1 MICSYKVALAAAIP
15 KIDLFISLIG
25 ALASSTLALIAPA
38 VIHTMIFWNDFKGIY
53 GTLKVARNLFLFFLD
68 TSSSITNRIFGKI
81 FVTFEILNFSQ
92 EGQEDFFE
100 ELILLFRW
108 SLKHFYS
115 L

>member
-53 GTLKVARNLFLFFLD
+53 GTLKVARNLFLFFLGVVGMMAGTIYSIKD
-68 TSSSITNRIFGKI
+68 IVDYFVNSSDQ
-81 FVTFEILNFSQ
+81 ENFPKCS
-92 EGQEDFFE
+92 
-100 ELILLFRW
+100 
-108 SLKHFYS
+108 
-115 L
+115 